1 MIAHRVVGLVATFS
15 VRAVT
20 ITRRQA
26 VAVFCAG
33 RPKGATSPED
43 AGRSR
48 PCLTEADRMP
58 PFPRESPLSPLRAPV
73 KKRLSA
79 RTAGRSSHNRF
90 FRCDRFNAVSVR
102 QAYRV
107 KSGRTGNEL
116 SCSPHGPACSAMT
129 DPVSCFRP
137 ASRTGLWRAVFG
149 ASERL
154 PRWFPLKGLAAF
166 HFCEK
171 APRQN
176 AAIRPMP
183 YGKNRGGPGVAH
195 CRRVL

>member
-1 MIAHRVVGLVATFS
+1 MCRSAKGSHF
-15 VRAVT
+15 
-20 ITRRQA
+20 
-26 VAVFCAG
+26 AG
-33 RPKGATSPED
+33 RRRTLTPLSNG
-43 AGRSR
+43 SR
-48 PCLTEADRMP
+48 PCL
-58 PFPRESPLSPLRAPV
+58 PFLRESPLPPSAPV

-154 PRWFPLKGLAAF
+154 PRWFPLKGPAAF

-183 YGKNRGGPGVAH
+183 YGKIGADPVSLTAGVFFRG
-195 CRRVL
+195 